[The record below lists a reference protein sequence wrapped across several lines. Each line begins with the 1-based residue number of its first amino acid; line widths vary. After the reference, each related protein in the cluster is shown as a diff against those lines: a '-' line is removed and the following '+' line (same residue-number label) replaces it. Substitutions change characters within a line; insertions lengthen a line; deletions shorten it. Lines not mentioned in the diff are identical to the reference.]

1 MKHSTLS
8 HIFILKVSILRI
20 AIPFILL
27 LLTLAACKGQNNREQ
42 TVSSGVFT
50 KRSAPN
56 AGEGYDLEAIRQSG
70 EIIVATISSPATYY
84 DYHGLEMGLHY
95 ALAQDFATLE
105 GVGVR
110 VVVAADTT
118 ELADL
123 LLTEEADVIAYP
135 LSQDYI
141 DNQGLL
147 AAGYDNRG
155 HWAVRNN
162 STELAEALNDWY
174 TPEKEQA
181 VAASEKARIKHSR
194 EVVRKPKAV
203 FLSRDHGVISEYDA
217 LFKEASAVT
226 GWDWRLIAAMCYQES
241 AFDPN
246 AKSYVGARGLMQ
258 LMPATAKELG
268 VPQGDIC
275 IPETNV
281 RAAARYIVKL
291 YNTFNDVRDPS
302 ERLKFTL
309 ASYNGGTLHIR
320 DAMALARK
328 YGGNPARWDDVAP
341 YVLGLQQPKYY
352 KDPVVRHGYMIG
364 SETAN
369 YVQNILERWRDY
381 GGSVAITHAPQLPV
395 SGLESQGGEQAKRP
409 EEHRR
414 RHTKFSSGAHVM
426 TPDDPRFNQME
437 D

>member
-1 MKHSTLS
+1 MPL
-8 HIFILKVSILRI
+8 LRVT
-20 AIPFILL
+20 LL
-27 LLTLAACKGQNNREQ
+27 LLLLTTLAACKGQRSREH

-50 KRSAPN
+50 KRSAP
-56 AGEGYDLEAIRQSG
+56 ADEGAYDLEAILQSG
-70 EIIVATISSPATYY
+70 EIIVATISSPTTYY
-84 DYHGLEMGLHY
+84 DYHGLQLGLHY
-95 ALAQDFATLE
+95 ALAEDFATLE
-105 GVGVR
+105 GVAVR

-118 ELADL
+118 ELASL
-123 LLTEEADVIAYP
+123 LVSQEADVAAYP
-135 LSQDYI
+135 LSPDFI
-141 DNQGLL
+141 DAQGLV
-147 AAGYDNRG
+147 AAGYDNGAR
-155 HWAVRNN
+155 WAVRP
-162 STELAEALNDWY
+162 TAPHLAAALDEWY
-174 TPEKEQA
+174 TPER
-181 VAASEKARIKHSR
+181 EKSVKANEEALVKHSR

-217 LFKEASAVT
+217 LFKEAAAVT

-268 VPQGDIC
+268 VPQSDIC

-281 RAAARYIVKL
+281 RAAARYIVKISQ
-291 YNTFNDVRDPS
+291 TFSDVRDPN

-341 YVLGLQQPKYY
+341 YVLGLQQPRYY

-369 YVQNILERWRDY
+369 YVHSILERWRDY
-381 GGSVAITHAPQLPV
+381 GGNVAVTHAPQLPDA
-395 SGLESQGGEQAKRP
+395 SPLKPQEGEPAPHNVKPQ
-409 EEHRR
+409 R
-414 RHTKFSSGAHVM
+414 RHTRFSSGTQVM
-426 TPDDPRFNQME
+426 APDDPRFNQMDE
-437 D
+437 

>member
-1 MKHSTLS
+1 MSSLS
-8 HIFILKVSILRI
+8 AALPLL
-20 AIPFILL
+20 LL
-27 LLTLAACKGQNNREQ
+27 LLTLAACKGQSGHEHTAN
-42 TVSSGVFT
+42 SGVFT
-50 KRSAPN
+50 KRSTSN
-56 AGEGYDLEAIRQSG
+56 AADGYDLEAIRQSG

-95 ALAQDFATLE
+95 ALAGDFASLE
-105 GVGVR
+105 GVAVR

-118 ELADL
+118 ELVNL
-123 LLTEEADVIAYP
+123 LLAEEADVVAYP
-135 LSQDYI
+135 LSHDFI
-141 DNQGLL
+141 DSQELV
-147 AAGYDNRG
+147 AAGYDNGG
-155 HWAVRNN
+155 HWAVRSS
-162 STELAEALNDWY
+162 STELAAALDDWY
-174 TPEKEQA
+174 TPEREQA
-181 VAASEKARIKHSR
+181 VKANEEARIKHSR

-217 LFKEASAVT
+217 LFKEAAAVT

-281 RAAARYIVKL
+281 RAAARYIVQLNKS
-291 YNTFNDVRDPS
+291 FNDVRDPN

-341 YVLGLQQPKYY
+341 YILGLQQPKYY

-364 SETAN
+364 SETAG
-369 YVQNILERWRDY
+369 YVQSILERWRDY
-381 GGSVAITHAPQLPV
+381 GGSVAVTHAPQLPTDELNA
-395 SGLESQGGEQAKRP
+395 SPGDAQKRP
-409 EEHRR
+409 QEHQR
-414 RHTKFSSGAHVM
+414 RHTRFSSGARVM
-426 TPDDPRFNQME
+426 TPDDPNFNQM
-437 D
+437 DD

>member
-1 MKHSTLS
+1 MSS
-8 HIFILKVSILRI
+8 PCLRI
-20 AIPFILL
+20 FPLLLL
-27 LLTLAACKGQNNREQ
+27 LLTLAACKGQVRHESN
-42 TVSSGVFT
+42 VSSGVFS
-50 KRSAPN
+50 KRPAATS
-56 AGEGYDLEAIRQSG
+56 ESGYDLEAIRQSG
-70 EIIVATISSPATYY
+70 EIIVATISSPTTYY

-95 ALAQDFATLE
+95 ALAQDFASLE

-118 ELADL
+118 ELVSI
-123 LLTEEADVIAYP
+123 LTAEEADLIAYP
-135 LSQDYI
+135 LSQDFI
-141 DNQGLL
+141 ESQNLV
-147 AAGYDNRG
+147 AAGYDNHG
-155 HWAVRNN
+155 HWAVRGNAK
-162 STELAEALNDWY
+162 ELADALDAWY
-174 TPEKEQA
+174 TLDREKA
-181 VAASEKARIKHSR
+181 VKANEEARIKHSR

-217 LFKEASAVT
+217 LFKEAAAVT

-241 AFDPN
+241 GFDPN

-268 VPQGDIC
+268 VPSADIC

-291 YNTFNDVRDPS
+291 NKSFNDIRDPN

-328 YGGNPARWDDVAP
+328 YGADPARWDNVAP

-364 SETAN
+364 SETAG
-369 YVQNILERWRDY
+369 YVQSILERWRDY
-381 GGSVAITHAPQLPV
+381 GGSVAITHAPQLPAAD
-395 SGLESQGGEQAKRP
+395 LNTPAGEQAKRP
-409 EEHRR
+409 EVRQRR
-414 RHTKFSSGAHVM
+414 RTRFSSNTRIM
-426 TPDDPRFNQME
+426 TPDDPDFNQME

>member
-1 MKHSTLS
+1 MTPLR
-8 HIFILKVSILRI
+8 LSIL
-20 AIPFILL
+20 PFILL
-27 LLTLAACKGQNNREQ
+27 LTTLAACKGQGRHENN
-42 TVSSGVFT
+42 VSSGVFT
-50 KRSAPN
+50 KRPTSN
-56 AGEGYDLEAIRQSG
+56 ADAAYDLEAIRQSG
-70 EIIVATISSPATYY
+70 EIIVATISSPSTYY

-95 ALAQDFATLE
+95 ALAGDFATLE
-105 GVGVR
+105 GVAVR

-118 ELADL
+118 ELTSL
-123 LLTEEADVIAYP
+123 LLNEEADVAAYP
-135 LSQDYI
+135 LSLEFI
-141 DNQGLL
+141 DAQGLT
-147 AAGYDNRG
+147 AAGYDNG
-155 HWAVRNN
+155 SHWAVR
-162 STELAEALNDWY
+162 STSTDLAAALDAWY
-174 TPEKEQA
+174 TPER
-181 VAASEKARIKHSR
+181 EKTIKANEEALVKHSR

-217 LFKEASAVT
+217 LFKEAAAVT

-291 YNTFNDVRDPS
+291 SKTFDDVRDPN

-320 DAMALARK
+320 DAMALTRK

-341 YVLGLQQPKYY
+341 YVLGLQQPRYY

-364 SETAN
+364 SETAG
-369 YVQNILERWRDY
+369 YVQSILERWRDY
-381 GGSVAITHAPQLPV
+381 GGSVAITHAPQLPPD
-395 SGLESQGGEQAKRP
+395 GDFTTPGTDPAKRP
-409 EEHRR
+409 DTHQR
-414 RHTKFSSGAHVM
+414 RHTRFSSGAHVM
-426 TPDDPRFNQME
+426 MPDDPQFNQME